1 MKKIRRNFIVI
12 AMLSMFLVLSVIIT
26 ALNYINYQ
34 KMEKALDDVT
44 RILEIGNGSF
54 YESPDH
60 LRRTTT
66 LRSIPI
72 RKKIIQRLITKC
84 RSHRKAYRKKPLIK
98 PVISR
103 YATMLPAQYMP
114 LLSDTFPLS
123 MPRRHDPTLPKYTTR
138 HRVPV
143 LSTFTAIEP

>member
-12 AMLSMFLVLSVIIT
+12 AMLSMFLVLSVIIA

-34 KMEKALDDVT
+34 KMEKTLDDVT
-44 RILEIGNGSF
+44 RI
-54 YESPDH
+54 H